1 MSVETLSPA
10 DRAEWLALRGAT
22 IGASESPALF
32 GVHPWLSAYELHH
45 LKAGTISADPTE
57 TGPMRRGRHLEEV
70 AVKFL
75 QEERPTWAVTGNVI
89 GHGGLFYR
97 DLAAGLSCTPDAF
110 VVDPERAGIG
120 CCQIKSVEPMIYRQR
135 WRNEDGQVEV
145 PLYVAVQAVQEAFL
159 TGASWAVVCP
169 LVIGFSIEMPILEV
183 PLHAGLVGRLKGEA
197 AEFWRG
203 VREGRAPDPDY
214 AKDGALLERMWTG
227 AAEPIDL
234 SASNSLVD
242 LANERV
248 RLSAEK
254 GAAEKRLKAIKVELL
269 AALGDAPAGTLA
281 DGRVITA
288 KRINRDGYQVEPS
301 SYVDL
306 RLKGKAA

>member
-1 MSVETLSPA
+1 MSVEILTPPNRDA
-10 DRAEWLALRGAT
+10 WLALRGAT

-45 LKAGTISADPTE
+45 LKAGTITADLTE

-75 QEERPTWAVTGNVI
+75 QEERPAWAVTANVV
-89 GHGGLFYR
+89 GQEGRFYR
-97 DLAAGLSCTPDAF
+97 NLADGLSCTPDAF
-110 VVDPERAGIG
+110 VTDPERAGTGIA
-120 CCQIKSVEPMIYRQR
+120 QIKSVEPMVFRQR
-135 WRNEDGQVEV
+135 WKNEDGQVEV

-159 TGASWAVVCP
+159 TGATWAVVCP

-183 PLHAGLVGRLKGEA
+183 PLHAGLVERLKGEA
-197 AEFWRG
+197 AAFWRG
-203 VREGRAPDPDY
+203 VREGRAPDPDH

-227 AAEPIDL
+227 AADPIDL
-234 SASNSLVD
+234 SASNSLID
-242 LANERV
+242 LADERA

-254 GAAEKRLKAIKVELL
+254 GAAEKRIKAIKVDLL
-269 AALGDAPAGTLA
+269 AALGDAAAGKLA
-281 DGRVITA
+281 DGRIITA

-306 RLKGKAA
+306 RVKGKAA